1 MLNFYL
7 QDFCRPAFLQQ
18 APLTYKPWDWA
29 TSELAEC
36 IQLAEYIRQLLTRKK
51 KSFAA
56 FCLLTGLSL
65 TVGMHLANTSLSPIK
80 WHSLDVEM
88 SLKLPDCW
96 PATMSIKLSSSF
108 FVFFVETWAYLNY
121 FAYMHPEKR
130 KRGADISWRTSDHS
144 VFKLLALESRRL
156 HQVMKC
162 QQTV

>member
-80 WHSLDVEM
+80 WHLRRRNVLETAWLLTCHHVNQT
-88 SLKLPDCW
+88 LKL
-96 PATMSIKLSSSF
+96 F
-108 FVFFVETWAYLNY
+108 FCFFVETWAYLNY

-130 KRGADISWRTSDHS
+130 KCGADISWRTSDHS